1 MPILAQ
7 EPQLYPSNL
16 FENACQLEGV
26 WSVIHTLP
34 RMEKALARLLDRPGL
49 GFFLPC
55 THSRTLIRGKIRVA
69 QIPLF
74 SGYLFVKADREQTA
88 GLLRYRQ
95 IASIQKVVEQ
105 ERLDAEL
112 RQVYALI
119 TMGAPLTAVDRLAPG
134 MDVDICQGP
143 MRGLRGRIVNTATGR
158 RFVVAVDF
166 IGKGVSVVLDDVML
180 ARCS

>member
-1 MPILAQ
+1 MPALAQ
-7 EPQLYPSNL
+7 EPNICPENL
-16 FENACQLEGV
+16 FLGTGFSGY

-34 RMEKALARLLDRPGL
+34 RMEKALARLLNRPGL

-55 THSRTLIRGKIRVA
+55 TQSRTLIRGKIRIA

-74 SGYLFVKADREQTA
+74 SGYLFLKADREQTSD
-88 GLLRYRQ
+88 LLRLRQ
-95 IASIQKVVEQ
+95 VASIQSVVDQ
-105 ERLDAEL
+105 ERLNLEL
-112 RQVYALI
+112 KQVHDLIAL
-119 TMGAPLTAVDRLAPG
+119 GAPLTAVDRLAPG
-134 MDVDICQGP
+134 MNVDICQGP

-158 RFVVAVDF
+158 RFVVSIDF